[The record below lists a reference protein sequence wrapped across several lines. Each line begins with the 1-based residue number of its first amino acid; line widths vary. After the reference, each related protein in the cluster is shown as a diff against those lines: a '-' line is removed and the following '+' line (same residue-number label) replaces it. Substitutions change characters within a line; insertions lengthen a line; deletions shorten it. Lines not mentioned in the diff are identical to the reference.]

1 MIRGSEPSIS
11 RLSHRSAHCP
21 ACARPASLL
30 SPSVSV
36 KAVGTAGY
44 SSPAITRTRTDN
56 VKHNTVGNGYFA
68 TMQIPLIV
76 GRTFGPQDT
85 PTSQKVAIISERM
98 AHTLFPAGSP
108 IGRHYG
114 MEDPKS
120 ANDLEVIGVVKD
132 IKFGSLT
139 GDANKWMVDYLPA
152 VQGAGYLND
161 FEARYTGDF
170 GVVAAAVRRV
180 IHEADPNLPI
190 SRVTTLD
197 EQVARS
203 YSGERVIAQLSTF
216 FGLLAIFLSA
226 IGIYGLMSYVVSR
239 RTNEIGIRMALG
251 AERMH
256 VRWLVMREV
265 LILVAV
271 GIAIGVP
278 AALLSSRLVASMLFG
293 LRATDSA
300 SLLAAIAVMLAIAA
314 LAGYLPARRAS
325 RVDPM
330 VALRYE

>member
-1 MIRGSEPSIS
+1 
-11 RLSHRSAHCP
+11 
-21 ACARPASLL
+21 
-30 SPSVSV
+30 
-36 KAVGTAGY
+36 
-44 SSPAITRTRTDN
+44 
-56 VKHNTVGNGYFA
+56 VKHNSVGNGYFA

-85 PTSQKVAIISERM
+85 PTSQRVAIISERM
-98 AHTLFPAGSP
+98 ARTLFPKGSP

-114 MEDPKS
+114 MGDPKS

-132 IKFGSLT
+132 VKFGSLT
-139 GDANKWMVDYLPA
+139 GDSSKWMVDYLPA
-152 VQGAGYLND
+152 AQRDGYLND

-170 GVVAAAVRRV
+170 GAVAAAVRRV

-197 EQVARS
+197 DQVARS
-203 YSGERVIAQLSTF
+203 YTGERVIAQLSTF

-265 LILVAV
+265 LVLVAA
-271 GIAIGVP
+271 GIAIGIP

-293 LRATDSA
+293 LAATDAA
-300 SLLAAIAVMLAIAA
+300 SLVCAVAVMLVIAA

-325 RVDPM
+325 HVDPM